1 MTVATRPA
9 PSATRLATADQAAT
23 TDQVSTT
30 GRASAGDLPAID
42 WFPLFWM
49 RGAGFGFA
57 RLRRAC
63 LDADIL
69 AMIDDPAVTPDTR
82 AAAFAPAAADARRR
96 LVAALGDAMAEEAL
110 FLSNRDAPARIAEL
124 AAENLDQPR
133 KRARQKLRLA
143 WSYLQRFAA
152 KNDTASFFGPVAWGR
167 IDPRSETAL
176 QVTGDPDRVI
186 GDRITVIEHWV
197 AEALAEAVAADPAL
211 AGQLPLILNP
221 GCTLDDAGRLRL
233 PVDRSTP
240 LPARVAAVVR
250 AAMRLGPARPAELAA
265 AAATGDAAAAIDIL
279 VGRRVLLPALTP
291 APGSRR
297 PLDHLAGLLGRIGTP
312 AAGLWLDRIAAI
324 EAGARDFAAAAG
336 WPRDRLA
343 ILDRLH
349 ALLAAAGADRE
360 RDHGRMYVGRQPVY
374 EDCAR
379 AGTVVLGG
387 PFLKAAEPDLAPVL
401 NLYRRV
407 ATAAAMLI
415 ADGQAQ
421 AFDRL
426 VHDGAADAGGTV
438 DLVRLLAA
446 TPSADLATA
455 AVAVIE
461 PVLREAWDRLAT
473 DATVDEI
480 ALTPADIAHVGDA
493 VEGAVRRLLPQAPR
507 PVTLGLDIASPD
519 LMIAAASPAAIIRG
533 DWRLVIGEV
542 HPAVATAV
550 QPVAMPFCP
559 DPDRAAD
566 LAAGWALA
574 DAAGPARL
582 GLADDGRHYQ
592 RSHID
597 WPEHPGFIDIALPGD
612 AATGPRRRI
621 RAAEVRVRRAADG
634 TLRVQSRCGQDDDL
648 GTLTRTALHRAMFTL
663 ASAVTGRHLAPRLVL
678 GRLVVKRRSWRIRAG
693 DPRPGG
699 KPAEDAEAFRAMRRW
714 ARDLGL
720 PPAIFAKAP
729 GEPKPV
735 CIMLDA
741 PQGAEMLAR
750 LFDRDEPIDLAE
762 MSPGPDDL
770 WLDAGP
776 EGRVTAE
783 FRLSTRLRPAAPTK
797 DPA

>member
-9 PSATRLATADQAAT
+9 PHAPDVADPTA
-23 TDQVSTT
+23 
-30 GRASAGDLPAID
+30 ASDPPAID

-49 RGAGFGFA
+49 RGAGFGFG
-57 RLRRAC
+57 RLGRAC
-63 LDADIL
+63 LDAEVL
-69 AMIDDPAVTPDTR
+69 AVIDDPAVTPADR

-124 AAENLDQPR
+124 AVENLDQPR

-167 IDPRSETAL
+167 IDPESETAL

-186 GDRITVIEHWV
+186 GARITVIEHWV

-221 GCTLDDAGRLRL
+221 GCTLNDAGRLRL
-233 PVDRSTP
+233 PVDRSVA
-240 LPARVAAVVR
+240 LPAAMAAVVS
-250 AAMRLGPARPAELAA
+250 AAIRLGPALPAKLAA
-265 AAATGDAAAAIDIL
+265 AAGSDGAPAAVETL
-279 VGRRVLLPALTP
+279 RGRRVLLPALTP
-291 APGSRR
+291 APGSPT
-297 PLDHLAGLLGRIGTP
+297 PLAHLSGVLARIDTP
-312 AAGLWLDRIAAI
+312 AAALWLKRIAAI
-324 EAGARDFAAAAG
+324 EAGAGDFAAAAG
-336 WPRDRLA
+336 RPRDRLA

-349 ALLAAAGADRE
+349 ALLAEAGADRE

-379 AGTVVLGG
+379 AGGVVLGK
-387 PFLKAAEPDLAPVL
+387 PFLTAAGQDLAPVL

-415 ADGQAQ
+415 ADGQAR
-421 AFDRL
+421 AFDGL
-426 VHDGAADAGGTV
+426 VHDGAADADGTV

-461 PVLREAWDRLAT
+461 PVLRQAWDRLASDRLASDRLAST
-473 DATVDEI
+473 DAAAEEI
-480 ALTPADIAHVGDA
+480 ALTTADIARVGDA
-493 VEGAVRRLLPQAPR
+493 VETAVGHLLPRAPR

-519 LMIAAASPAAIIRG
+519 LMIAAASPAAITRG
-533 DWRLVIGEV
+533 EWRLVIGEV

-559 DPDRAAD
+559 DPMLAAGV
-566 LAAGWALA
+566 AAGWALGG
-574 DAAGPARL
+574 AAGPARL

-597 WPEHPGFIDIALPGD
+597 WPEHPAFIDIALPGD
-612 AATGPRRRI
+612 AATGPRRRV
-621 RAAEVRVRRAADG
+621 RVAEMRVRRAADG
-634 TLRVQSRCGQDDDL
+634 TLRVFRSCGLDDDL
-648 GTLTRTALHRAMFTL
+648 GTVTRTALHRAMFAL
-663 ASAVTGRHLAPRLVL
+663 AAAVTGRHLAPRLVL
-678 GRLVVKRRSWRIRAG
+678 GRLVVKRRSWRIGTGA
-693 DPRPGG
+693 PRPGG

-720 PPAIFAKAP
+720 PSALFAKAP

-735 CIMLDA
+735 CILLDA

-750 LFDRDEPIDLAE
+750 LFDRDEAIDLAE

-783 FRLSTRLRPAAPTK
+783 FRLSTRLRPHVPRK

>member
-1 MTVATRPA
+1 MTVATHPA
-9 PSATRLATADQAAT
+9 PSATRPT
-23 TDQVSTT
+23 TDDQT
-30 GRASAGDLPAID
+30 SAADLPAID

-124 AAENLDQPR
+124 TAENLDQPR

-250 AAMRLGPARPAELAA
+250 AAMRLGPARPAGLAA
-265 AAATGDAAAAIDIL
+265 AAATEDAAAAIDML

-312 AAGLWLDRIAAI
+312 AAGRWLDRIAAI

-336 WPRDRLA
+336 RPRDRLA

-379 AGTVVLGG
+379 AGNVVLGG

-461 PVLREAWDRLAT
+461 PVLRQAWDRLAT

-493 VEGAVRRLLPQAPR
+493 VETAVRRLLPRAPQ

-519 LMIAAASPAAIIRG
+519 LMIAAASPAAIARG

-559 DPDRAAD
+559 DPDQAAD
-566 LAAGWALA
+566 MAAGWAL
-574 DAAGPARL
+574 DGAAGPARL

-597 WPEHPGFIDIALPGD
+597 WPEHPAFIDIALPGD

-621 RAAEVRVRRAADG
+621 RSAEVRVRRAADD
-634 TLRVQSRCGQDDDL
+634 TLRIRSRCGQDDDL

-678 GRLVVKRRSWRIRAG
+678 GRLVVKRRSWRIRAD

-699 KPAEDAEAFRAMRRW
+699 KPAEDAEAFRVMRRW

-735 CIMLDA
+735 CILLDA

-762 MSPGPDDL
+762 MSPGPDEL

-783 FRLSTRLRPAAPTK
+783 FRLSTRLRPAAPRK
-797 DPA
+797 APA